1 MSQSVCEMAQVPAI
15 GGSLAGC
22 AVGGPGALDRL
33 QAASTNAARPWPPAM
48 TTLGVLRALCALVLT
63 LLSST
68 MQANER
74 IAIAAAADLKFALDE
89 IVEQFRPGHPAAII
103 DVSYG
108 SSGNFKTQI
117 LQRAP
122 FDLYFSAD
130 ISYPQEL
137 ADTGLVAG
145 AVRPYAIGR
154 IVLWSARSDASAL
167 TLADLRRAEFG
178 RIAIANPR
186 HAPYGLRA
194 QQALEALGLWT
205 ELEPRIVYGENVAQ
219 AAQFVESGNAPIG
232 IIALALALNP
242 TLADLGAYYLIPAE
256 LHEPLLQGYVITR
269 HGADNALA
277 HAFTEHIET
286 PAARAILVRYGFELP
301 GDDDAGSDP

>member
-1 MSQSVCEMAQVPAI
+1 M
-15 GGSLAGC
+15 L
-22 AVGGPGALDRL
+22 RL
-33 QAASTNAARPWPPAM
+33 
-48 TTLGVLRALCALVLT
+48 LCVLT
-63 LLSST
+63 FGLPSSVAHAD
-68 MQANER
+68 QR
-74 IAIAAAADLKFALDE
+74 IAIAAASDLKFALDE
-89 IVEQFRPGHPAAII
+89 IVEQFRPDHPDATI

-130 ISYPQEL
+130 IDYAQAL
-137 ADTGLVAG
+137 ADAGFVSG

-167 TLADLRRAEFG
+167 TLTDLRRPEFT

-232 IIALALALNP
+232 IIALALAMNP
-242 TLADLGAYYLIPAE
+242 TLAELGAYYLIPAE
-256 LHEPLLQGYVITR
+256 LHDPLLQGFVVTR
-269 HGADNALA
+269 HGADNPLA
-277 HAFTEHIET
+277 HAFAAHIET
-286 PAARAILVRYGFELP
+286 STARAVLVRYGFALP
-301 GDDDAGSDP
+301 GDENANDAGSDP